1 MFTEYPTYPTYRTLK
16 LMTPRM
22 SGEDVYALQTAM
34 KEFGSF
40 AGDTDGILGPL
51 TADAIKGTQARLT
64 LAVDG
69 LCGNNTQTGLV
80 RNLTEK
86 LRADFNLPRGLLFS
100 QCLHESSCRVGNYSP
115 LHGSTYDAGVA
126 QRNTEFT
133 KPEDGFNVPLSI
145 DALGANLRKF
155 YDKFEGVRD
164 EARRWELASGS
175 WNAPAYACFIANE
188 EGARVSR
195 RECAKPSDN
204 ARVALEQY
212 MASAT
217 AYLNL

>member
-1 MFTEYPTYPTYRTLK
+1 MFTSYPTYPTYRTLK

-40 AGDTDGILGPL
+40 AGELDGVLGPV

-86 LRADFNLPRGLLFS
+86 LRADFKLPRGLLFS

-115 LHGSTYDAGVA
+115 LHGDTYDAGVA
-126 QRNTEFT
+126 QRNTQFT
-133 KPEDGFNVPLSI
+133 DPKDGFNVPQSI
-145 DALGANLRKF
+145 DALGENLRKF

-164 EARRWELASGS
+164 EARRWELAAGS

-195 RECAKPSDN
+195 RETAKPSDN
-204 ARVALEQY
+204 ARVTLEQY

-217 AYLNL
+217 AYLSL